1 MTITPMSPHRRF
13 VEQIFRLLV
22 KLYPHEFRR
31 RLGAD
36 MTQAF
41 RDQLN
46 DLDRTGPTAIHR
58 AGIICRALASLLVH
72 GLIERAGALTNAR
85 HGSHVEGRAMH
96 RNSPRGHMLSYVSA
110 LDLRLGWRA
119 VSKYPV
125 LNLVAGVAIAFAVA
139 CAALVFEGVT
149 QVLHPRLRLPDGDR
163 VVGIRLWNAV
173 SSRVEEQ
180 SLYYYASWRTELRSI
195 TDLGAFSESI
205 YNVADS
211 AGGGA
216 APAGVAAITASGF
229 RVARVAP
236 LRGRAFIDADER
248 RGAPPVTI
256 LGYRIW
262 QQRFAGDSNIVGR
275 GVRIGGQLHTV
286 IGVMPEGFA
295 YPIRSN
301 MWIPLQVGATGH
313 VPGRGPSIRMVGR
326 LAPGARLDDARKELT
341 VLGARAARGLSAE
354 YESVRPQVMPY
365 AKSVVYVPTDFG
377 VGFRSANLATM
388 LLLVLACGNVALL
401 VFARAATRD
410 TELVVRQALGATRG
424 RIIAQLFV
432 ESLVLG
438 TIASVVGLAVAN
450 FGMKWA
456 YTLVQAA
463 VMRPPFWFRDTLSA
477 TTLAYG
483 AALAVL
489 SAAITGALPAARLT
503 RDLGMQLRGSAAGVG
518 GLRLGRA
525 LGVMMTAQ
533 VAVAVL
539 FPVSTY
545 YLRRDVLAYRSLDL
559 GYPADEYVA
568 ARLGIDAAFQTASTS
583 PAIDSATAASF
594 FRTLRQRVEE
604 QPGVTAVTF
613 ASALPGMWHPRVR
626 IEIDA
631 AGTLLSDTLFKGG
644 VTVASVDVNY
654 FEAMQGRV
662 RLGRGFQRAD
672 LLPEAGPV
680 VVNESFVTYRLRGR
694 NPIGWRLRYPNP
706 DEPGAR
712 KRPDQEPGPWH
723 EIVGVVKDL
732 PMTNGGD
739 PRPYPG
745 AGFYHPM
752 EPGLRSPVYMVVHVK
767 GRHKT
772 FIEQLHA
779 AVTSIDPRLRVE
791 GVFQPT
797 TVAQGELVLPTALFR
812 LSIVLSAMALLI
824 SSAALYAV
832 TSFTVRRRTQEIGI
846 RMALGS
852 DPQRVLALILKRPFL
867 QVASGVL
874 VGTVL
879 TLAYAIGSGIT
890 ASILLAVLTYGTLM
904 LLVCMVGCAAPAI
917 RALRIKPMQALRT
930 E

>member
-1 MTITPMSPHRRF
+1 
-13 VEQIFRLLV
+13 
-22 KLYPHEFRR
+22 
-31 RLGAD
+31 
-36 MTQAF
+36 
-41 RDQLN
+41 
-46 DLDRTGPTAIHR
+46 
-58 AGIICRALASLLVH
+58 
-72 GLIERAGALTNAR
+72 
-85 HGSHVEGRAMH
+85 
-96 RNSPRGHMLSYVSA
+96 MLSYVSA
-110 LDLRLGWRA
+110 LDLKLGWRA
-119 VSKYPV
+119 LIKYPV
-125 LNLVAGVAIAFAVA
+125 LNLVAGVAIAFAIA
-139 CAALVFEGVT
+139 CTAIVFEGVT
-149 QVLHPRLRLPDGDR
+149 QVLHPRLPLPDGDR
-163 VVGIRLWNAV
+163 VVGIRLWNPV

-180 SLYYYASWRTELRSI
+180 SLYYYASWRNDLRSI
-195 TDLGAFSESI
+195 TDLGAFSEHI

-229 RVARVAP
+229 RAARVAP
-236 LRGRAFIDADER
+236 LRGRAFIEADER
-248 RGAPPVTI
+248 RGAPPVAI
-256 LGYRIW
+256 LGYWIW

-313 VPGRGPSIRMVGR
+313 VPGRGPSIRMLGR

-341 VLGARAARGLSAE
+341 VLGARAARGVPAE
-354 YESVRPQVMPY
+354 YESVRAQVMPY
-365 AKSVVYVPTDFG
+365 AKSVVHVPTDASI
-377 VGFRSANLATM
+377 GFRSVNVATV
-388 LLLVLACGNVALL
+388 LLLLLACGNVALL

-432 ESLVLG
+432 ESLVLA
-438 TIASVVGLAVAN
+438 TIASAVGLAVAN

-456 YTLVQAA
+456 YALVQAA
-463 VMRPPFWFRDTLSA
+463 VMRPPFWFRDTLSPS
-477 TTLAYG
+477 TLAYG
-483 AALAVL
+483 AGLAVL
-489 SAAITGALPAARLT
+489 SAVITGALPAARMT
-503 RDLGMQLRGSAAGVG
+503 RDLGVQLRGAAAGAG
-518 GLRLGRA
+518 GLRLGRV
-525 LGVMMTAQ
+525 LGFLMVAQ

-568 ARLGIDAAFQTASTS
+568 ARLVIDAASQAASLASTV
-583 PAIDSATAASF
+583 PPIDSANAASF
-594 FRTLRQRVEE
+594 FQTLRHRMEGQS
-604 QPGVTAVTF
+604 GVTAVTF

-631 AGTLLSDTLFKGG
+631 AGALLPDTLFKGG
-644 VTVASVDVNY
+644 VTVADVDVNY
-654 FEAMQGRV
+654 FEAMQAQV
-662 RLGRGFQRAD
+662 RLGRGFQSAD
-672 LLPEAGPV
+672 LLPEARPV
-680 VVNESFVTYRLRGR
+680 VVNESFVTSRLRGR
-694 NPIGWRLRYPNP
+694 NPIGWRLRYSNP
-706 DEPGAR
+706 EDPGAR
-712 KRPDQEPGPWH
+712 RRPGQEPGPWR
-723 EIVGVVKDL
+723 EIVGVIKDL
-732 PMTNGGD
+732 PMTHGGD
-739 PRPYPG
+739 PRPYAG
-745 AGFYHPM
+745 AGFYHPT
-752 EPGLRSPVYMVVHVK
+752 EPGLGSPVYMVAHVN
-767 GRHKT
+767 GRHDT

-779 AVTSIDPRLRVE
+779 AATSIDPRLRVG

-797 TVAQGELVLPTALFR
+797 KVAQGELVLPIALLR

-879 TLAYAIGSGIT
+879 TLAYAIGSERT
-890 ASILLAVLTYGTLM
+890 ASVMLANIAYGTLM
-904 LLVCMVGCAAPAI
+904 LVVCMVGCAAPAI